1 MLSPIMY
8 VKLYKYLMKIHSPDI
23 PEISTNRLDTIRNRL
38 DDDNYIV
45 DIQQI
50 TSKFIDLEI
59 ALTGLGKKQVA

>member
-1 MLSPIMY
+1 MY
-8 VKLYKYLMKIHSPDI
+8 IKPYKYLMKIHSPHI
-23 PEISTNRLDTIRNRL
+23 PEISTDRLDTIRNRL

>member
-1 MLSPIMY
+1 
-8 VKLYKYLMKIHSPDI
+8 MKIHSPDI

-59 ALTGLGKKQVA
+59 ALTGLGKKQVAWAIR

>member
-1 MLSPIMY
+1 
-8 VKLYKYLMKIHSPDI
+8 MKIQPPDI
-23 PEISTNRLDTIRNRL
+23 PETNTSRITTIRNRL

-59 ALTGLGKKQVA
+59 ALTGPGKQQVA

>member
-1 MLSPIMY
+1 
-8 VKLYKYLMKIHSPDI
+8 MKIQSLDI
-23 PEISTNRLDTIRNRL
+23 PKISTDRLDTIRNRL

-50 TSKFIDLEI
+50 TIKFIDLEI

>member
-1 MLSPIMY
+1 MY
-8 VKLYKYLMKIHSPDI
+8 VKRHKHLMIIQSPDM
-23 PEISTNRLDTIRNRL
+23 PEISTNRVDTIRNRL

-59 ALTGLGKKQVA
+59 ALTGSAKKLVA